1 MRTVVINTS
10 KAEQNMRFDILFQM
24 PFGADRLFWINEEL
38 QNLGGCVKTI
48 ADRVLKDAHF
58 VNREMNV
65 IVIVDKLAF
74 PYGRYEAISE
84 MYNKLLRLYVRS
96 TLLQPLAKISLQPK
110 ESCLV
115 TVEYATNPDLPIDFF
130 EKMYDNADEQA
141 RAKEEARRK
150 KAEKQ
155 YDENGE
161 ALPDRH
167 TYDDDRPPYSDK
179 TAGDGNIDQL
189 QKQILMKLFGWQTG
203 MHGDELKWDV
213 VIDVAQ
219 GTIINFETVF
229 PDIVKTCRLSGD
241 RDLLDLT
248 IKNLIEALVK
258 AEGEKNPVH
267 YEIKCPFDSER
278 DISFAYFQSLV
289 HVYNCIEQGTLNVP
303 AVNISEEKLK
313 TLFEQ
318 AYAKYNYYADE
329 NHIPLTLEKLEGP
342 RDAEVLEKFAD
353 LTITL
358 PEDASVTDPLIRRAF
373 SPEPLRDAADERLTK
388 GSLDERFTNCAKA
401 IAEDYAR
408 EHIEAQNTEVLMIC
422 MNQYLAWRDEK
433 TAEGLKAALDEANKR
448 KDDDPALKQDGIAD
462 ITGRFEI
469 LEKKYEE
476 MRKEDIENIVSVANE
491 PADYENVCHR
501 TNVLCTEYDHL
512 CKQAKRYKL
521 AMFGGAA
528 CVAVLFLAYLIYEGV
543 SGWKGL
549 ARLPLYLGTLA
560 AFAAAYLCAMG
571 WYIHKIRAKKTD
583 LFIQLKELKELGEK
597 RRLESLVR
605 LKNYYETVMTRAET
619 HSLWWVVVQERYRR
633 NFRLGTLK
641 SDHVKL
647 FGDLRKATLGFA
659 TKMKVYIDRNA
670 AVKEKWTDFDVEKSY
685 YDDPNV
691 KYYAF
696 FEIPEKKEDPQ
707 RKEAR

>member
-10 KAEQNMRFDILFQM
+10 KAEQNMRFDILFRM
-24 PFGADRLFWINEEL
+24 PFGEDRLFWINEEL
-38 QNLGGCVKTI
+38 PNLGGCVQAI
-48 ADRVLKDAHF
+48 ADRVLKNAHF
-58 VNREMNV
+58 VNRAMNV

-74 PYGRYEAISE
+74 PYGRYEALKE
-84 MYNKLLRLYVRS
+84 MYNKLLLLYVRS
-96 TLLQPLAKISLQPK
+96 TLLEPLARISLQPK

-115 TVEYATNPDLPIDFF
+115 TVEYATDPNLPLDFF
-130 EKMYDNADEQA
+130 EKMFDNADEQA
-141 RAKEEARRK
+141 RAKEEARK
-150 KAEKQ
+150 KKPARQ
-155 YDENGE
+155 YDENGD

-167 TYDDDRPPYSDK
+167 AYGDARPAYADEP
-179 TAGDGNIDQL
+179 AGNDNIDQL
-189 QKQILMKLFGWQTG
+189 QKQILMKLFGWQKG
-203 MHGDELKWDV
+203 SFGAESSWDV
-213 VIDVAQ
+213 TIDADE
-219 GTIINFETVF
+219 GTKINFETVF
-229 PDIVKTCRLSGD
+229 PDAVKTCRLSPN

-248 IKNLIEALVK
+248 IKNLIETLETANLGK
-258 AEGEKNPVH
+258 DPAH
-267 YEIKCPFDSER
+267 YEIKCPFDSDR
-278 DISFAYFQSLV
+278 DVTFAYFQSLV

-329 NHIPLTLEKLEGP
+329 NHIPLTLEKLEGA

-373 SPEPLRDAADERLTK
+373 SPEPMQNLEDPRITK
-388 GSLDERFTNCAKA
+388 GALDERFANCAKA

-408 EHIEAQNTEVLMIC
+408 EHIEAQNTEVLMLC
-422 MNQYLAWRDEK
+422 MNRYLAWRDEK

-491 PADYENVCHR
+491 PAYYENVCHR

-512 CKQAKRYKL
+512 CKQARRYKL

-549 ARLPLYLGTLA
+549 ARMPIYLGTLA
-560 AFAAAYLCAMG
+560 AFAAAYLCAAG
-571 WYIHKIRAKKTD
+571 WYIRRIRAKKTD
-583 LFIQLKELKELGEK
+583 LFLQLKELKEIGEK